1 MKRWLIIFGLVFVV
15 EVAAEAAHLMSK
27 YVFIREVSRN
37 SVVAFI
43 ALFVSVTLLV
53 FRETKTEG

>member
-1 MKRWLIIFGLVFVV
+1 MKKWLIIFGLVFVV

-37 SVVAFI
+37 SIVAFI
-43 ALFVSVTLLV
+43 ALFIGITLLV
-53 FRETKTEG
+53 FRED